1 MEVGGSRQWAVYS
14 PASLKTLL
22 MSFLVCSALS
32 TLLHQAASSVVV
44 ASKGWLVGSWDKC
57 DFYVLYFSGRT
68 PRHDRR
74 CTPYKSHFT
83 YFWYFGH
90 LFNLALF
97 CYIFASAPG
106 TYYLC
111 HLYPFGVD
119 LSCLV
124 ACPAF
129 PPVPMGI
136 PFASSLKR
144 WNGTTW
150 PIKLEC
156 NTKDLTIRGP
166 GICAIRH

>member
-1 MEVGGSRQWAVYS
+1 MLVSSALRPGMEVGGSRQWAVDS

-32 TLLHQAASSVVV
+32 TLLHQAASSVVVVVVV

-97 CYIFASAPG
+97 CYIFASARAHTIYVICILLGSIFLASLLAQHP
-106 TYYLC
+106 L
-111 HLYPFGVD
+111 LYQ
-119 LSCLV
+119 
-124 ACPAF
+124 F
-129 PPVPMGI
+129 PNGGKLLPR
-136 PFASSLKR
+136 SSGEMELH
-144 WNGTTW
+144 
-150 PIKLEC
+150 
-156 NTKDLTIRGP
+156 GP
-166 GICAIRH
+166 